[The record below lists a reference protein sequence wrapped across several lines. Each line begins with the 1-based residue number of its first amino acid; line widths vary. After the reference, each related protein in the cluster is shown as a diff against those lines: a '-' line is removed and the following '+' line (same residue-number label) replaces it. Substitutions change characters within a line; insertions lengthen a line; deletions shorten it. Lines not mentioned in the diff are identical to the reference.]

1 MTQIRNL
8 GVSIAIDDFGTGYSS
23 LSYLNKLPVDSLK
36 IDQSFLRNLQQPE
49 GSLAVIQSIVRMA
62 HSMNLTVVAEGVETR
77 AELDLVRV
85 LGCDKVQGHVYG
97 PARRREQME
106 ALLGRQRFAAPSRAV
121 GRKCAAYPYGR
132 GPVTRSET
140 QVRPLPELRRRP
152 VRGTRRPSRGSTCGS
167 IFCSTS

>member
-1 MTQIRNL
+1 MRDLPHYVRRMTQIRNL

-36 IDQSFLRNLQQPE
+36 IDQSFLRNLHEPE

-97 PARRREQME
+97 PARRREDVE
-106 ALLGRQRFAAPSRAV
+106 ALLAARDSL
-121 GRKCAAYPYGR
+121 
-132 GPVTRSET
+132 GPLET
-140 QVRPLPELRRRP
+140 
-152 VRGTRRPSRGSTCGS
+152 
-167 IFCSTS
+167 